1 MFSSIQT
8 RLAMLAALAVAQAL
22 AGCATGP
29 VRPTVLR
36 GHVRSEMANFA
47 TALARG
53 GPAATGVYGVHQ
65 PPNPDDDDDG
75 ATVSRADGERSD
87 PTSAARPGASVQ
99 LGSGFFVS
107 ADGLIVTAAHVVVDA
122 TQIIVKLADQ
132 RVMLAEL
139 VGVDGDAD
147 IAVIR
152 APVNRPAPPEFGSSD
167 ALWPGDWVLAIGE
180 PYGLD
185 RSVAA
190 GVVGGRS
197 RHFAD
202 DGELLFIQSD
212 LALNP
217 GNSGGPLLDTQ
228 GRIVGMNLRTVVG
241 SHGGPGLSL
250 SVPIELVL
258 QIVADIIS
266 PGGSTRPRL
275 GAGFED
281 VTPPLAIA
289 RGLAYANGAL
299 INDVNP
305 DGVAAAMGLR
315 KGDIVVGMN
324 GRPIGDSADFADA
337 LLRWRPGDPTR
348 LTVFRDGHYRH
359 LTTDP

>member
-1 MFSSIQT
+1 MTSSIQQ
-8 RLAMLAALAVAQAL
+8 RLVFAAALAWAMAL
-22 AGCATGP
+22 AGCASEALRAP
-29 VRPTVLR
+29 VAR
-36 GHVRSEMANFA
+36 GHVTSDMASFA

-53 GPAATGVYGVHQ
+53 GPASTSVYGVRQ
-65 PPNPDDDDDG
+65 APNPADDDTD
-75 ATVSRADGERSD
+75 AVSRADGERSD
-87 PTSAARPGASVQ
+87 PTIGPGREASVQ
-99 LGSGFFVS
+99 VGSGFFVS
-107 ADGLIVTAAHVVVDA
+107 ADGLIVTAAHVVIDA
-122 TQIIVKLADQ
+122 TQIIVKLADE
-132 RVMLAEL
+132 RVVLAEL

-152 APVNRPAPPEFGSSD
+152 VPVTWPAPPVFGSTN

-180 PYGLD
+180 PYGLN

-241 SHGGPGLSL
+241 SPGGPGLSL

-258 QIVADIIS
+258 QLVAEITS
-266 PGGSTRPRL
+266 PGGTKRPRL
-275 GAGFED
+275 GASFAD
-281 VTPPLAIA
+281 VTPMVAIA
-289 RGLAYANGAL
+289 RGRPYANGAL
-299 INDVNP
+299 INDVSP
-305 DGVAAAMGLR
+305 DGVAAAMGVR

-337 LLRWRPGDPTR
+337 LLRWRSGEATR